1 MNFRSK
7 IREPLRVDVTP
18 LIDIVFQL
26 VIFFMV
32 STTFDDSPSI
42 DINLPESSSKTL
54 IRESQDI
61 EIWISKEGGFF
72 IERQEQSLEQVK
84 SRLQQG
90 LQRNKGV
97 VVIVKADT
105 EVEHGDV
112 VLLLN
117 LAQEVGVK
125 KLSIGARQNSEQ

>member
-1 MNFRSK
+1 MKFRATS
-7 IREPLRVDVTP
+7 RDPLRVDVTP

-42 DINLPESSSKTL
+42 DINLPESSSKQL
-54 IRESQDI
+54 IRENQDI

-72 IERQEQSLEQVK
+72 INRQEVSIEQVK

-90 LQRNKGV
+90 LQRNKGLL
-97 VVIVKADT
+97 VIVKADT

-125 KLSIGARQNSEQ
+125 KLSIGARQNQAD

>member
-1 MNFRSK
+1 
-7 IREPLRVDVTP
+7 
-18 LIDIVFQL
+18 
-26 VIFFMV
+26 MV

-42 DINLPESSSKTL
+42 DINLPESSSKQL
-54 IRESQDI
+54 IRENQDI

-72 IERQEQSLEQVK
+72 INRQEVSIEQVK

-90 LQRNKGV
+90 LQRNKGLL
-97 VVIVKADT
+97 VIVKADT

-125 KLSIGARQNSEQ
+125 KLSIGARQNQAD